1 MQLSYNPVV
10 YIGRTNLK
18 EEKSMASG
26 SEVFNTL
33 FEKLEKFIRTETVV
47 GEPFQV
53 GSITMVP
60 VITVSFGVGGGEGAG
75 KDNKGNDGSGGGGG
89 VGCKIAPN
97 AILVVKNEE
106 LSVIPLTNRGSLE
119 KIVEMVPEI
128 LSKVEEYK
136 AGASSD
142 SEE

>member
-1 MQLSYNPVV
+1 
-10 YIGRTNLK
+10 
-18 EEKSMASG
+18 MASG

-33 FEKLEKFIRTETVV
+33 FEKLEKFIRTETVI

-60 VITVSFGVGGGEGAG
+60 IISVMFGVGGGEGSG

-89 VGCKIAPN
+89 AGCKIAPN
-97 AILVVKNEE
+97 AILVIKNEE

-128 LSKVEEYK
+128 MSKVEGYK
-136 AGASSD
+136 HNTGTE

>member
-1 MQLSYNPVV
+1 
-10 YIGRTNLK
+10 
-18 EEKSMASG
+18 MANG

-33 FEKLEKFIRTETVV
+33 FEKLEKFIRTETVI

-60 VITVSFGVGGGEGAG
+60 IITVSFGVGGGEGSG
-75 KDNKGNDGSGGGGG
+75 KDNKGNDGSGGGGA

-106 LSVIPLTNRGSLE
+106 LSVIPLTNKGSLE

-128 LSKVEEYK
+128 LSKVEGYK
-136 AGASSD
+136 PGSNFGNCCA
-142 SEE
+142 E